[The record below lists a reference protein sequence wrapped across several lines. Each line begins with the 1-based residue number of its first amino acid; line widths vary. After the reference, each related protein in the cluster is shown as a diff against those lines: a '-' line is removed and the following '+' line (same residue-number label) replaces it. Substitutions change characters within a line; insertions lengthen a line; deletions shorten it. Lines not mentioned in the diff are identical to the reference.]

1 MFDVGGQ
8 YPKHKKWLTCFEN
21 VVSIIFC
28 TALGEYDQVLLEDKN
43 QAVSSCCCLSG
54 PTGEIFPRVLRWRSY
69 QQGHQIYTL
78 EIYADELCM
87 PLSLSTVCAKPLC
100 SSA

>member
-43 QAVSSCCCLSG
+43 QAVSSCFLM
-54 PTGEIFPRVLRWRSY
+54 L
-69 QQGHQIYTL
+69 
-78 EIYADELCM
+78 
-87 PLSLSTVCAKPLC
+87 LSLRSHWRDIFQSTQVALIPTRPPNIYSGDLC
-100 SSA
+100 R